1 MGVTIRGEGCQECV
15 TTLAAAP
22 GRAHTETVTP
32 DYRREAGD
40 AARRAR
46 HGADR
51 WAVLSLLVARQVAIA
66 GLAVFALTLVWR

>member
-1 MGVTIRGEGCQECV
+1 M
-15 TTLAAAP
+15 
-22 GRAHTETVTP
+22 TP